1 MRAAIVVFAKT
12 PGLSPVKT
20 RLAADI
26 GSQDAEAFYRLS
38 LKSLKAVLD
47 DLNEDIQI
55 NIQKDFLQ
63 NVQKNTKKDIE
74 KALAEQPSFSVEVFW
89 ALAEKEGLEHEM
101 WAGFQTIWTGDGDLG
116 SRLDRVTAQLFE
128 RFDQVIMLG
137 TDSPQLDVDLL
148 GEAVHRL
155 MKTPQTAVVGPCPD
169 GGFYLF
175 GSTHPLGSTIWNRV
189 TYSQEDTLKQLM
201 NRLKDSNINVST
213 LPEMTDADTG
223 SDLERLICAF
233 KADKH
238 WKTEQVE
245 LFHWLCDMI

>member
-26 GSQDAEAFYRLS
+26 GDQKAEAFYRRS
-38 LKSLKAVLD
+38 LKGLKAVLD
-47 DLNEDIQI
+47 ALDEDIQVK
-55 NIQKDFLQ
+55 IQNDIQQ
-63 NVQKNTKKDIE
+63 NAQKNTKNDIE
-74 KALAEQPSFSVEVFW
+74 KALLKQPSFSIEIYW
-89 ALAEKEGLEHEM
+89 ALAEKEGASHEL
-101 WAGFQTIWTGDGDLG
+101 WDGFQTIWTGDGDLG
-116 SRLDRVTAQLFE
+116 TRLDRVTTQLFE

-137 TDSPQLDVDLL
+137 TDSPQIDADLL

-155 MKTPQTAVVGPCPD
+155 MKAPQTAVVGPCPD

-175 GSTHPLGSTIWNRV
+175 GSTEPLGSGIWNRV
-189 TYSQEDTLKQLM
+189 TYSQDDTLKQLM
-201 NRLKDSNINVST
+201 NRLKDSNINVSA

-223 SDLERLICAF
+223 SDLEHLICAF
-233 KADKH
+233 KADKP
-238 WKTEQVE
+238 WKPEQVE